1 MTEDLRKA
9 LHKEIETIKADIVR
23 LAAMTTEVIPR
34 ATAALLDGNLEAT
47 QAIIDGDDPIDALTA
62 SIEERCFSVLA
73 LQSPMARDLRI
84 VVASVKIISDIERS
98 ADLMVNVAKAAR
110 RIYGVT
116 MSPKLRGVIQEM
128 SDEGIRI
135 FRLSIDAYMENNGAL
150 GLALRDIDDRLD
162 RLQTDFIRAIFE
174 SHEAGELQLPAAV
187 QLALVCRFYERLGD
201 HAVNIGER
209 VAFMAHGVMPEP
221 LRSAAAAS
229 GDPEGSSATADRPEA
244 PNRSGQT

>member
-9 LHKEIETIKADIVR
+9 LHHEIETIKADIVR

-34 ATAALLDGNLEAT
+34 ATAALLDGDLQLT
-47 QAIIDGDDPIDALTA
+47 QVIIDGDDPIDELTA

-73 LQSPMARDLRI
+73 LQSPMARDLRT

-98 ADLMVNVAKAAR
+98 ADLMVNIAKATR

-116 MSPKLRGVIQEM
+116 FTPRLRGVIQEM
-128 SDEGIRI
+128 SDEAVRI
-135 FRLSIDAYMENNGAL
+135 FRLAIDAYSENNGAL

-162 RLQTDFIRAIFE
+162 RLQTEFIQVIFE
-174 SHEAGELQLPAAV
+174 SHDADELGLPAAV
-187 QLALVCRFYERLGD
+187 QLALVCRFYERVGD

-209 VAFMAHGVMPEP
+209 VRFMADGVMPEP
-221 LRSAAAAS
+221 VGTSRSARQVVAEDAKAQ
-229 GDPEGSSATADRPEA
+229 ET
-244 PNRSGQT
+244 